1 MLGRTFPSGSDAI
14 SFHNTLFRVSELCW
28 IKAVRLSIPELVVR
42 ITAALSAVAW
52 VFVMKGAKQDFYN
65 LECLL
70 GLFPLVLAWNIA
82 GSLKIGCSGDFEESY
97 EERRGAR
104 SNLFRGWIDTLKTKE
119 PDWVHLQGSTYD
131 LLLNPHRIAWIRPCY
146 QWQIFP
152 LIVAAIF
159 TGYYYIVSLDLQIGS
174 LPVIDDFQV
183 LSFRGSTGT
192 LNLLIFVIITLAL
205 VAFGLSVKRSVEI
218 CGTGGV
224 QDTFPMTLADQNLL
238 VDMVVGRSGPRQTQ
252 VSQKSIGPSTK
263 GGKKTSMEVAI
274 SPSPAP
280 ASVKV
285 EKPVSVSTEPDG
297 TSKTEPAPKADGEGS

>member
-1 MLGRTFPSGSDAI
+1 MLGRSFPSGSDAI

-42 ITAALSAVAW
+42 IAAAISAVAW

-70 GLFPLVLAWNIA
+70 GIFPLVLAWNIA

-104 SNLFRGWIDTLKTKE
+104 SNLFRGWIDTLKMKE
-119 PDWVHLQGSTYD
+119 PDWVHLQGSSYD

-152 LIVAAIF
+152 LIVAAVF
-159 TGYYYIVSLDLQIGS
+159 TGYYYVLSLNLQIPS
-174 LPVIDDFQV
+174 LPVIDDFMV

-192 LNLLIFVIITLAL
+192 LKFLIFVIISLAL
-205 VAFGLSVKRSVEI
+205 VAFGVSIKRSVEI

-224 QDTFPMTLADQNLL
+224 QDTFPMTAADQGRL
-238 VDMVVGRSGPRQTQ
+238 VEMVVGRSVSRVTTAA
-252 VSQKSIGPSTK
+252 SQKPVGSSSTK
-263 GGKKTSMEVAI
+263 GAKANSMEVAI
-274 SPSPAP
+274 APSTPPAQ
-280 ASVKV
+280 VKM
-285 EKPVSVSTEPDG
+285 E
-297 TSKTEPAPKADGEGS
+297 KADSESAKPEVVPAKDPEAKS